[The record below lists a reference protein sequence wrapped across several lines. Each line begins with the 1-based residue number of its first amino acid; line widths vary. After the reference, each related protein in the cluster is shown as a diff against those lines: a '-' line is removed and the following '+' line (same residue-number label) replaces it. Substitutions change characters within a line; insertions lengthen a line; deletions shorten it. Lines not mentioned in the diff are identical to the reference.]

1 VVVLTR
7 RKPIEDRLRS
17 LRAKN
22 FSREEMLRI
31 LYLERYPIFEITKAL
46 NMTSKDLRFLAEKLN
61 LYMLRCPAGHRL
73 LENPALHALDAHYC
87 IECKRWFNDS
97 TLRDEIE
104 LEIRRLEEEESKRS
118 RMGIKS
124 GHEEMESPIVA

>member
-1 VVVLTR
+1 MMK
-7 RKPIEDRLRS
+7 RKPIEEKLRS
-17 LRAKN
+17 LMAEN
-22 FSREEMLRI
+22 LSREDILRV
-31 LYLERYPIFEITKAL
+31 LYLERYPIFEITEAL
-46 NMTSKDLRFLAEKLN
+46 NMTSEDLRLLSEKLN

-73 LENPALHALDAHYC
+73 LEDPALHASDAHYC

>member
-1 VVVLTR
+1 MTK

-31 LYLERYPIFEITKAL
+31 LYLEKYPIFEITKAL

-73 LENPALHALDAHYC
+73 LENPALHASDAHYC

-118 RMGIKS
+118 RMEIKS